1 MNLEEQQAV
10 SHAAMMM
17 NLIGLSNVRPTGHL
31 QPRKV
36 INAAQ
41 YKIINLFKTLFFFFC
56 SSVFTSVCAVNV
68 WPKTTLL
75 LPVWP
80 KDTKRSDIPE
90 SRTVGEV
97 REAHHKTTN
106 TTWFHSCEVS
116 KVVKVTEQGSRKLVV
131 QVWGR
136 PCENKYLMCIVLK
149 HECWRMKTF

>member
-1 MNLEEQQAV
+1 MWSVHTMSLEEQQAV
-10 SHAAMMM
+10 PRATMMM

-31 QPRKV
+31 QPREV

-41 YKIINLFKTLFFFFC
+41 HKTANLLKTLWDFF
-56 SSVFTSVCAVNV
+56 VFVFNV
-68 WPKTTLL
+68 WPKTTL

-80 KDTKRSDIPE
+80 KDTKRSDTPA

-97 REAHHKTTN
+97 REAHRKTAN
-106 TTWFHSCEVS
+106 TTWFHSREVS

-131 QVWGR
+131 EVWGR